1 MLVVDLQ
8 RIPGLSDLPVG
19 DTGLPGQ
26 RLQER
31 FDLRLAEVPPS
42 LARARVPVEEL
53 ADPVRIEWTAALLD
67 AQFLQDLKVPLRPAW
82 IRGECSDPT
91 PRPLLTI
98 AHVLHTLLLAIV
110 NILQACLYACRP
122 TYCGYNIQ
130 HRVGI
135 ARVVFLF
142 FCCFVSHSS
151 AFYGDMC
158 WLISCSLDAACNL

>member
-1 MLVVDLQ
+1 MTSHAPFDCRPATPAIESDPSKLLVVDLQ

-42 LARARVPVEEL
+42 LARAWVPVEEL

-82 IRGECSDPT
+82 IRVEHRDPAAGS
-91 PRPLLTI
+91 LLVV
-98 AHVLHTLLLAIV
+98 AHILYPPTVGYYQYPTGLALCLSAHLLRL
-110 NILQACLYACRP
+110 
-122 TYCGYNIQ
+122 
-130 HRVGI
+130 
-135 ARVVFLF
+135 
-142 FCCFVSHSS
+142 
-151 AFYGDMC
+151 
-158 WLISCSLDAACNL
+158 